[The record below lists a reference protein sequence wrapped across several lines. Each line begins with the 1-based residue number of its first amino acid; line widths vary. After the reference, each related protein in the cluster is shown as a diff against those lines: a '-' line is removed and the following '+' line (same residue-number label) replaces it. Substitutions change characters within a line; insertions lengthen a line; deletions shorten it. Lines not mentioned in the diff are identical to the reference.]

1 MRDLSQLEAEII
13 EIRRQLN
20 WMLSGAFLENASVDR
35 GGLQVRAEEGFIIG
49 EEGSSSGSGRV
60 YGTLWISGVLDG
72 DGQFNWSGSW
82 RFDSGDGEISG
93 DVNLSGNFNLTGV
106 FTSGNVRIEDGKVYV
121 GEGANLIVI
130 DGETGTLSVGDLV
143 LDPSDH
149 DGMIALPNGGQILGE
164 GGEVAIYSPPGGGGI
179 RNGLV
184 VTSTGVRMDFLP
196 TATSDDLPLLDW
208 VARHVITGELYRV
221 PAGVGGPMGQLA
233 WPFPESTVSSEYG
246 PRESPGPGGSTFHE
260 GMDFTPGEG
269 VDIPASGSGTVEL
282 AGTNGGFGNCVII
295 NHGNGIKTLYG
306 HMQSAPTVSV
316 GQMVAR
322 GQIIGQ
328 VGNTGVSFGAHLHF
342 EVHVDGVPVNPRSK
356 LQAP

>member
-1 MRDLSQLEAEII
+1 MRDLSQLEAEIL
-13 EIRRQLN
+13 EMRQQLN
-20 WMLSGAFLENASVDR
+20 WLLSGALLENSSIDR
-35 GGLQVRAEEGFIIG
+35 GGMQVRATEGFIIG
-49 EEGSSSGSGRV
+49 EEGSTSGSGRV
-60 YGTLWISGVLDG
+60 YGTLWIDGVLDG
-72 DGQFNWSGSW
+72 DGQFNWSGAW
-82 RFDSGDGEISG
+82 RFDSGNGEIAG
-93 DVNLSGNFNLTGV
+93 NVNLSGNIDMTGV
-106 FTSGNVRIEDGKVYV
+106 FTAGDVRVEDGKIYV
-121 GEGANLIVI
+121 GDMVLDPTDHGGVITLPNQGQLLGEGA
-130 DGETGTLSVGDLV
+130 
-143 LDPSDH
+143 
-149 DGMIALPNGGQILGE
+149 
-164 GGEVAIYSPPGGGGI
+164 EVALYSAPGGGGI

-196 TATSDDLPLLDW
+196 TAAAADLPLLDW
-208 VARHVITGELYRV
+208 VGRHVITGELYRV

-269 VDIPASGSGTVEL
+269 TDIPAAGSGVVEL

-306 HMQSAPTVSV
+306 HMQSTPSVSA

-322 GQIIGQ
+322 GQTLGQ